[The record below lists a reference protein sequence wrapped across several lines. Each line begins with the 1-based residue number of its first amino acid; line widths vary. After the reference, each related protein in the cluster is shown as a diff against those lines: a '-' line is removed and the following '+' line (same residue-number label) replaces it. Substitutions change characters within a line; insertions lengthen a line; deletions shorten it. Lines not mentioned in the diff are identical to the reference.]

1 MTLFK
6 QRQNKKFNYTPRFA
20 KNGDDKICS
29 SLESQWKGVK
39 ASTKRKRSV
48 FTSLPFLVLF
58 LITVLIVL
66 YILNQYETA

>member
-1 MTLFK
+1 VTLFK
-6 QRQNKKFNYTPRFA
+6 QRPNKKFNYTPRYA
-20 KNGDDKICS
+20 KNGDDKNSS

-39 ASTKRKRSV
+39 TSAKRKRIV